1 MAPCFE
7 GDVQL
12 RKQALVGFL
21 LMPHLVTN
29 NHVWAPQGRI
39 QYQRRPQTGGRSIGV
54 AYHADMY
61 AGDVAASTCTI
72 AGRRRDP
79 DALQLREHPEGFDDA
94 NDASLCLRRTRTG

>member
-61 AGDVAASTCTI
+61 AGIRARPCFLGGPLRY
-72 AGRRRDP
+72 AG
-79 DALQLREHPEGFDDA
+79 G
-94 NDASLCLRRTRTG
+94 